1 MTLVVAGS
9 ASEAMQVLAKAVMV
23 AALDSG
29 ADSSALPAGSHLI
42 LQIGVTVTKDEA
54 SLPVR
59 ATLRMADLAASD
71 TKFPSSHVRNL
82 GMGALKTVVGALA
95 GLAAQGDNATASATD
110 DAKVPYSQSQLTTLL
125 RPSLLGKTML
135 IVTLAPTHLSY
146 TQSQEGLQ
154 LATVARGVKV
164 DVSRQISPADLK
176 NLETKVR
183 NAKGEAAE
191 AQRKYGL
198 IEQVCEETK
207 AAAEALVTELNSHC
221 DELIT
226 KYEEEKD
233 HSHVLQGD
241 LETGQRN
248 MKRTLDQLKDQLV
261 INERLMGVI
270 KRMDEEKREDEGEGV
285 QTQQ

>member
-1 MTLVVAGS
+1 
-9 ASEAMQVLAKAVMV
+9 
-23 AALDSG
+23 
-29 ADSSALPAGSHLI
+29 
-42 LQIGVTVTKDEA
+42 
-54 SLPVR
+54 
-59 ATLRMADLAASD
+59 
-71 TKFPSSHVRNL
+71 
-82 GMGALKTVVGALA
+82 
-95 GLAAQGDNATASATD
+95 
-110 DAKVPYSQSQLTTLL
+110 
-125 RPSLLGKTML
+125 
-135 IVTLAPTHLSY
+135 
-146 TQSQEGLQ
+146 
-154 LATVARGVKV
+154 V

-248 MKRTLDQLKDQLV
+248 MKRTLDQV
-261 INERLMGVI
+261 H
-270 KRMDEEKREDEGEGV
+270 
-285 QTQQ
+285 